1 MRRTSIFTTLPLMLA
16 ACGAKPDARGAAD
29 AAAAPPPAAAAT
41 PSATVDV
48 IPTTKFAPAL
58 GVDAATMTKTATGL
72 YYKDLVIGNGA
83 EAKVGT
89 TASLNY
95 VGTLPDGTQFDA
107 SNGRPYTFR
116 IGDKRVIQGW
126 DDGVPGMKVGG
137 KRLLVVPSEQGY
149 GANGNGP
156 IPPNAVLVFSLE
168 LVTVQ

>member
-1 MRRTSIFTTLPLMLA
+1 MRRISIYPVLLVMLA
-16 ACGAKPDARGAAD
+16 ACGAKPDAAGTAD
-29 AAAAPPPAAAAT
+29 SAAAASPAVAAAPVAAT
-41 PSATVDV
+41 DV
-48 IPTTKFAPAL
+48 IPSTTFAPAL
-58 GVDAATMTKTATGL
+58 GVDIATMTKTATGL
-72 YYKDLVIGNGA
+72 YYKDLVVGTGA
-83 EAKVGT
+83 EATIGT

-107 SNGRPYTFR
+107 SNGRPYSFR

>member
-1 MRRTSIFTTLPLMLA
+1 MRYTGVWLLVAVFAAGCSGTTNTTTESSDMAQGQSNITDLQ
-16 ACGAKPDARGAAD
+16 KTDAQVG
-29 AAAAPPPAAAAT
+29 T
-41 PSATVDV
+41 
-48 IPTTKFAPAL
+48 
-58 GVDAATMTKTATGL
+58 
-72 YYKDLVIGNGA
+72 GA
-83 EAKVGT
+83 EATIGT

-107 SNGRPYTFR
+107 SNGRPYSFR

-137 KRLLVVPSEQGY
+137 KRLLVIPSEQGY
-149 GANGNGP
+149 GANGSGP

>member
-1 MRRTSIFTTLPLMLA
+1 MPRNLIYPTLALILA
-16 ACGAKPDARGAAD
+16 ACGAKPDAGANAD
-29 AAAAPPPAAAAT
+29 SAAAAPPAVAPAGPAA
-41 PSATVDV
+41 DV
-48 IPTTKFAPAL
+48 IPTTTFAPAL
-58 GVDAATMTKTATGL
+58 GVDVATMTKTATGL
-72 YYKDLVIGNGA
+72 YYKDLVVGTGA
-83 EAKVGT
+83 EATIGT

-107 SNGRPYTFR
+107 SNGRPYSFR

-137 KRLLVVPSEQGY
+137 KRLLVIPSEQGY
-149 GANGNGP
+149 GANGSGP